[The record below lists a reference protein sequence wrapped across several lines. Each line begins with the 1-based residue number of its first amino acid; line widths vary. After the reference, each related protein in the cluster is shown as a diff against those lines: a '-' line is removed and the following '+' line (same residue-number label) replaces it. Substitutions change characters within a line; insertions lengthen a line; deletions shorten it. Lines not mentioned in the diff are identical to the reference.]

1 MNIADARDLK
11 ISYAVQG
18 TGVLRVQGLLAC
30 SFAAE
35 IKPRDIATVSGAIS
49 CFLDALR
56 AFFVPHT
63 LLTICKHLQSHLEIS
78 LHAALP
84 GPDGGV
90 YHGKSQQ
97 A

>member
-1 MNIADARDLK
+1 MH
-11 ISYAVQG
+11 V
-18 TGVLRVQGLLAC
+18 LLAC
-30 SFAAE
+30 GFDAE

-49 CFLDALR
+49 CFLDASR
-56 AFFVPHT
+56 TFFVLHT
-63 LLTICKHLQSHLEIS
+63 LLTICKHLLSHLEIS